1 MNTQIKEL
9 SNHDLAVI
17 TSLHEAESGI
27 SQREI
32 ARRTGLSVGLINAV
46 IKKLV
51 NTGYVKTSHLN
62 RRSLDYLLTPQGFA
76 QAAMKSYRYVLTTV
90 KSFRRIQIQL
100 ASLLEQLN
108 AEGVKEFYL
117 NGNCELAELVSTFFE
132 DGNWGTLYKG
142 LPESGTSKVVVLNA
156 NPILQNGNKY
166 RVVDLTTELANGKS
180 LSRRK

>member
-1 MNTQIKEL
+1 MNTEIREL

-17 TSLHEAESGI
+17 SSLHEAESGI

-76 QAAMKSYRYVLTTV
+76 QAAMKSYRYVLSTV
-90 KSFRRIQIQL
+90 KSFRKIQTQL
-100 ASLLEQLN
+100 EKLLDRLN
-108 AEGVKEFYL
+108 GEGIKEFYL
-117 NGNCELAELVSTFFE
+117 NGDCELAELVATFFE
-132 DGNWGTLYKG
+132 DGNWGILYRG
-142 LPESGTSKVVVLNA
+142 LPDNGSQKVVVLNA
-156 NPILQNGNKY
+156 NPALENGKKY
-166 RVVDLTTELANGKS
+166 KIIDLITELSNGKR
-180 LSRRK
+180 LLKKK